1 MAIKPIAAHDLI
13 PGMIVELPTY
23 LSLAAVT
30 PAGLVFDHSDL
41 GVYTADILSWWR
53 INSPSISAWAMAA
66 RIIFSLQISS
76 AASER
81 VFSLVENLFNEN
93 QFSALADQIQGS
105 TMLNYNKR
113 IIG

>member
-1 MAIKPIAAHDLI
+1 MHLVPTVAPAQLGKLQESYWWPSSPWLRTTSSLI
-13 PGMIVELPTY
+13 PGMIAELPTY

-81 VFSLVENLFNEN
+81 VFSLVENL
-93 QFSALADQIQGS
+93 
-105 TMLNYNKR
+105 
-113 IIG
+113 